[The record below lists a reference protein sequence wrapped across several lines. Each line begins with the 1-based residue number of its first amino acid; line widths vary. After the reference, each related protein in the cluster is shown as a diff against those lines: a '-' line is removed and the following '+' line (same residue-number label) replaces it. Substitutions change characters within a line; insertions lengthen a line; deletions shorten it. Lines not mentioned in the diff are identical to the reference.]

1 MTPEERDELIDL
13 YADDALPQA
22 WQTRLE
28 ADPGAVREAEELRA
42 ISQRLRDAPAER
54 PDDWFAE
61 RALDRLLREHAQAD
75 GQEARPQRIEGLK
88 IPR

>member
-1 MTPEERDELIDL
+1 MTPDERDELTDL

-28 ADPGAVREAEELRA
+28 TDPAAVREAEELRA
-42 ISQRLRDAPAER
+42 VSQRLRDAPAER

-61 RALDRLLREHAQAD
+61 RALDRLLREHAQD
-75 GQEARPQRIEGLK
+75 TETEPIRTAR
-88 IPR
+88 